1 MPNWVY
7 NNLIIQSDN
16 AEALA
21 SLKERVGTTVQVP
34 GFDYQ
39 TDENGKFVLDDNGKL
54 LTVLLHHTTEEPVF
68 SFWNIV
74 QPNAEEMKAYG
85 DQGTCD
91 WNIENWGTKWDVA
104 GNVEVIED
112 TESYWHLEFQTAW
125 SPPHEVLI
133 ALSEQHP
140 EVSIRNE
147 WREEQGFGA
156 HQVYSEGTHWL
167 DKEWNVPESHE
178 DYVENVGEDDCPC
191 ISYGLEESQYPYE
204 DCPREALT
212 TKQAVA
218 ELEKVSELI

>member
-7 NNLIIQSDN
+7 NNITFSGDADKVQ
-16 AEALA
+16 AL
-21 SLKERVGTTVQVP
+21 KKQVGATTQIP
-34 GFDYQ
+34 GFEYVRDSSGNL
-39 TDENGKFVLDDNGKL
+39 EL
-54 LTVLLHHTTEEPVF
+54 LTTGERATKLTVHTEENPVF

-74 QPNAEEMKAYG
+74 QPTTPEELETYH
-85 DQGTCD
+85 DQGWYD
-91 WNIENWGTKWDVA
+91 WNIENWGTKWNASDPEVLEEQS
-104 GNVEVIED
+104 GLWNV
-112 TESYWHLEFQTAW
+112 YFATAW
-125 SPPHEVLI
+125 SAPHEVLVK
-133 ALSEQHP
+133 LSEQHP

-147 WREEQGFGA
+147 WREEQGYGA